1 MSSTFEG
8 NTSLENIYL
17 VNIFWGKLAKNT
29 PLLGEASLNNIKIP
43 LNVYTVL
50 SLFQWK
56 ADHKRNLV
64 LWLPQVPLPLRAK
77 LGKNLLSEPKARR
90 LAKEAWPLETGK
102 VNASRNPLLT
112 LSKIFL
118 WHPLESK
125 HQALLQKPRVHWLLQ
140 SQEISI
146 QPSGGL

>member
-64 LWLPQVPLPLRAK
+64 L
-77 LGKNLLSEPKARR
+77 
-90 LAKEAWPLETGK
+90 
-102 VNASRNPLLT
+102 
-112 LSKIFL
+112 
-118 WHPLESK
+118 
-125 HQALLQKPRVHWLLQ
+125 
-140 SQEISI
+140 
-146 QPSGGL
+146 